1 MRPLLLLALA
11 LIVQDGDKK
20 DPNAADRERFQGSW
34 TTVSLVNDGKKIIDE
49 KTPPKGPATTLAY
62 EGDKW
67 LVKVNNKTVASG
79 VFRID
84 AAKKP
89 KEIDILDGSGKVN
102 DKTKR
107 GIYTIDGDTYKYC
120 LAKAGDD
127 RPDDF
132 TAKEGSGRSLGVMKR
147 ERTKTVDE
155 KKP

>member
-1 MRPLLLLALA
+1 MRALLLVALA
-11 LIVQDGDKK
+11 FIAQGGDKK
-20 DPNAADRERFQGSW
+20 DPNAADRERFQGNW
-34 TTVSLVNDGKKIIDE
+34 TTVSLVNDGKTIFDE
-49 KTPPKGPATTLAY
+49 KTPPKRPATTLAY

-67 LVKVNNKTVASG
+67 LVKVDKKTVASG

-84 AAKKP
+84 ASKTP
-89 KEIDILDGSGKVN
+89 KEIDILDGTGRVN

-107 GIYTIDGDTYKYC
+107 GIYAFEGDNYKYC
-120 LAKAGDD
+120 LAKTGDS

-147 ERTKTVDE
+147 ERTKKVEE